1 VQQFGVGFENV
12 DVDAAT
18 GLGVWVARIPG
29 DADSVAEL
37 ALLQLLAIVG
47 RLDETREAPRNRR
60 CHLTR
65 TQTTGAGCPD
75 RWPAPTRIHS
85 GKITVSVRTA

>member
-47 RLDETREAPRNRR
+47 RLDETREAP
-60 CHLTR
+60 
-65 TQTTGAGCPD
+65 
-75 RWPAPTRIHS
+75 
-85 GKITVSVRTA
+85 